1 MEIIEELEPTRRGLY
16 GGIVGY
22 IDFRGNLDSAI
33 AIRTALIKDGKAYVQ
48 AGAGVVADSIPE
60 NEDQECVNKAA
71 AVLTAIASANARAR
85 ITT

>member
-1 MEIIEELEPTRRGLY
+1 M
-16 GGIVGY
+16 
-22 IDFRGNLDSAI
+22 GNADSAI